1 MSNVITC
8 YQVCDNIN
16 FEINLGFLIRPFS
29 YMIKKVITKIKI
41 SEERKEIF
49 IIFKGFLLK
58 QIKIT
63 FLEDENPT
71 LNYNKFVL

>member
-29 YMIKKVITKIKI
+29 DMIKKVITKIKI
-41 SEERKEIF
+41 SEERKEI
-49 IIFKGFLLK
+49 L
-58 QIKIT
+58 T
-63 FLEDENPT
+63 
-71 LNYNKFVL
+71 